1 MSKQSKHEA
10 VTLRVVSPVEIEP
23 GVVLPVGTYPGRSAQ
38 IGVEFKGSVVWS
50 NPDITIA
57 LSELHSTGRS
67 SALDATEYDITR
79 FVFSGAIVV
88 EPSSI

>member
-38 IGVEFKGSVVWS
+38 IGVEFKGNVIWS
-50 NPDITIA
+50 NPGA
-57 LSELHSTGRS
+57 LSELHSSGRS
-67 SALDATEYDITR
+67 SALHATEYDITR

-88 EPSSI
+88 EPRSV

>member
-1 MSKQSKHEA
+1 MTKRSKDKA
-10 VTLRVVSPVEIEP
+10 VTLRVTSPAEVEP
-23 GVVLPVGTYPGRSAQ
+23 GVVIPPGVYPGKSAQ

-67 SALDATEYDITR
+67 SALHATEYDITR

-88 EPSSI
+88 EPSSV